1 MEAKFIKDIVL
12 QIIKDIF
19 SQIVSW
25 RKARKI
31 RNSKREKDILKVR
44 IRKFFERGQEKVHG
58 SFSATE
64 DDVLQIFENEDPA
77 LVREA
82 LNELVNNYL
91 EFQDG
96 RYYLKGHAPQ
106 YD

>member
-1 MEAKFIKDIVL
+1 MLLIKDIVL

-25 RKARKI
+25 FKARKI
-31 RNSKREKDILKVR
+31 RKYKRQKDILQVR
-44 IRKFFERGQEKVHG
+44 IRKFFESGQKKVHG

-77 LVREA
+77 LVRET

-96 RYYLKGHAPQ
+96 RYYLKGRKPNF
-106 YD
+106 

>member
-1 MEAKFIKDIVL
+1 LSVAK
-12 QIIKDIF
+12 
-19 SQIVSW
+19 
-25 RKARKI
+25 
-31 RNSKREKDILKVR
+31 KRFMV
-44 IRKFFERGQEKVHG
+44 V
-58 SFSATE
+58 FSATE